1 MFFDQGDEIGGRVTR
16 KRGFGEVR
24 VGGKEV
30 FRLAM
35 KVGEIAAAAA
45 RDEDFLADAVGVFDD
60 GDATSAFASFAS
72 TEEARGTSAENQHIE
87 GTSQSGLTVSG
98 CEPPKF

>member
-1 MFFDQGDEIGGRVTR
+1 LFDEGKKIAGCEAGESGSSEIGI
-16 KRGFGEVR
+16 
-24 VGGKEV
+24 GGVEILGCGV
-30 FRLAM
+30 N
-35 KVGEIAAAAA
+35 VGEIAAATAG
-45 RDEDFLADAVGVFDD
+45 DEDFLADAVGVFDD
-60 GDATSAFASFAS
+60 GDATSAFASFES